1 MQPWLLELL
10 CCPVTGESL
19 SLEMKRVEGDT
30 VLEGLLRSSSGRE
43 YFISNGIPRLL
54 PSAQVGLRTRESFG
68 LQWQKK
74 REGKMDSSR
83 TCYGYD
89 LEAQTDWI
97 CREILGEENGGGK
110 LLLDAGCGIG
120 DKGGPLSKRGYRVV
134 AFDLTS
140 AVDGA
145 RERHGE
151 SENLC
156 FVQAD
161 ALHPPFKKK
170 NFDVTLAIG
179 SLHHT
184 PDAHGGFREIA
195 SLAKEKSRLAV
206 WLYPKDRREVN
217 PVLSKLYRIR
227 DVLPGLQRLPARAI
241 YAVSMAVS
249 AALYPFCA
257 GHFREL
263 APKGATPTRRDLYGA
278 ILLNT
283 YDFLSP
289 IYQSRHAPGEVAE
302 WFRECGYPPPRRAGT
317 GFFVATKGP

>member
-19 SLEMKRVEGDT
+19 SLEMKRAEGDT
-30 VLEGLLRSSSGRE
+30 ILEGLLRSSSGRE
-43 YFISNGIPRLL
+43 YFIGDGIPRLL

-97 CREILGEENGGGK
+97 CREILGEESGGGK

-120 DKGGPLSKRGYRVV
+120 DKGGPLSERGYRVV
-134 AFDLTS
+134 AFDLTD

-151 SENLC
+151 SDNLC

-161 ALHPPFKKK
+161 ALHPPFKK
-170 NFDVTLAIG
+170 NRFDVALAIG

-184 PDAHGGFREIA
+184 PDAHGGFRAIA
-195 SLAKEKSRLAV
+195 SLAKEKSRLGV

-227 DVLPGLQRLPARAI
+227 DALPGLQRLPPRAI
-241 YAVSMAVS
+241 YA
-249 AALYPFCA
+249 
-257 GHFREL
+257 
-263 APKGATPTRRDLYGA
+263 
-278 ILLNT
+278 
-283 YDFLSP
+283 
-289 IYQSRHAPGEVAE
+289 
-302 WFRECGYPPPRRAGT
+302 
-317 GFFVATKGP
+317 